1 MSIDASSIST
11 FVEVLSNSGPYGIA
25 GVLAWVV
32 YRKDQT
38 LKSTNEK
45 IVEMT
50 EAQTAAI
57 TRVEGILTAMNVSI
71 NEIKETLRTQL

>member
-1 MSIDASSIST
+1 MDTTSIST
-11 FVEVLSNSGPYGIA
+11 FIDVLQNSGPYGIA

-38 LKSTNEK
+38 LKLTNEK

-50 EAQTAAI
+50 QAQTAAI
-57 TRVEGILTAMNVSI
+57 TRVEGILTAMNLSI
-71 NEIKETLRTQL
+71 NEIKEVLRTQL